1 MTTRPIS
8 ADGLLVLLTV
18 AESGSI
24 NSAAD
29 ILHVSQPSLTRTVR
43 DFEIR
48 LGERIFERG
57 SKGVTLTPL
66 GAVLMDR
73 VKALRAEMKQL
84 QQTVERFRLDRR
96 NAVRLGAVSV
106 HPILQFSQAIVECS
120 EAFQD
125 VHISIVT
132 GTQEEML
139 QALNEGRVEMV
150 FGKLLHSADYP
161 LLRQD
166 VLYHDQ
172 AGVYCRAGHALA
184 RQPSVRLADLAQ
196 AQWVLGPPGSMMR
209 SRVDH
214 MLAEHDLAPNVA
226 IEVEEVPLRR
236 TLVPESD
243 LLSAFQVHHVHELV
257 RDGRMVRLPIQMEP
271 QGQPIGALRLTEH
284 SEFSR
289 RLLDS
294 LLRRYRESGFDNRS
308 PAKARPASAA

>member
-57 SKGVTLTPL
+57 SKGVTLTHL
-66 GAVLMDR
+66 GAVLMER
-73 VKALRAEMKQL
+73 VKALRSEMKQL
-84 QQTVERFRLDRR
+84 QLTVERFRQDRR

-106 HPILQFSQAIVECS
+106 QPILPFAKAIVECS
-120 EAFQD
+120 ETFQD
-125 VHISIVT
+125 VHVSIIT

-139 QALNEGRVEMV
+139 RALNEGKVEMV
-150 FGKLLHSADYP
+150 FGKLVHSADYP

-166 VLYHDQ
+166 VLYHDEV
-172 AGVYCRAGHALA
+172 GVYCRAAHAFA
-184 RQPSVRLADLAQ
+184 RQTSVSVKDLGQ

-209 SRVDH
+209 TRVDD
-214 MLAEHDLAPNVA
+214 MLAEHDMAASVA
-226 IEVEEVPLRR
+226 IEAEEVPLRR
-236 TLVPESD
+236 TMVPESD
-243 LLSAFQVHHVHELV
+243 LLSAFQVHHVHDLV
-257 RDGRMVRLPIQMEP
+257 RDGRMVRLPIQLE
-271 QGQPIGALRLTEH
+271 QEGQPIGALRLTEH

-289 RLLDS
+289 SLLDS
-294 LLRRYRESGFDNRS
+294 LVRRYREAGFDNRLT
-308 PAKARPASAA
+308 AKARPDSTR